1 MLNKFVTVYFKNS
14 EHGTASSKNNDHTGL
29 QNI

>member
-1 MLNKFVTVYFKNS
+1 MLSKFVTIYFKNS
-14 EHGTASSKNNDHTGL
+14 EHGTADSKNNDDTGL

>member
-14 EHGTASSKNNDHTGL
+14 EHGTADSKNDDHTGL
-29 QNI
+29 PDL